1 MKVNAE
7 LKVNICERESRV
19 PISPQSARQW
29 QSYLIPQT
37 QNMHVIKEQENT
49 ISRDKNNLS
58 LVGTVR
64 YHPRIRFILL
74 FLRPLGHSDEPILIL
89 LN

>member
-1 MKVNAE
+1 MHESKCRIKSKYMK
-7 LKVNICERESRV
+7 RESSRV

-64 YHPRIRFILL
+64 PPNH
-74 FLRPLGHSDEPILIL
+74 
-89 LN
+89 